1 MVSVPAATPVTRPDV
16 LMVAMLVL
24 DEDQAPP
31 EAVSVK
37 VLVAAGQ
44 RLATP
49 PMAPALGNGLTVMA

>member
-1 MVSVPAATPVTRPDV
+1 MVSTPAATPVMTPEV

-37 VLVAAGQ
+37 VLVAAGH

-49 PMAPALGNGLTVMA
+49 LMEPALGRGLTVMA